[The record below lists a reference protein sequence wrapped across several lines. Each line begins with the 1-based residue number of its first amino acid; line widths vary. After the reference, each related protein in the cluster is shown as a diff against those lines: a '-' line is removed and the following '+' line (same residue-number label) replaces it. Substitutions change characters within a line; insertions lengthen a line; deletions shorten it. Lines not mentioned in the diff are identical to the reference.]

1 MRSTY
6 NYRCPIR
13 YALGRVN
20 YLRKA
25 LKEKETLEDKIKII
39 DIIQAECIE
48 ALKQPVIDSDYP
60 VMKYN
65 LSIKLDPVEAYLRQT
80 ELLLTGR
87 QPIGVKRSK
96 LMDCLVHIKYELR
109 KADTEEQ
116 IRKHKEMYG
125 ED

>member
-6 NYRCPIR
+6 SYRCPIR
-13 YALGRVN
+13 YALSRIA

-25 LKEKETLEDKIKII
+25 LKEKETLEDKIKLI

-48 ALKQPVIDSDYP
+48 ALRQPVVDSDYP

-65 LSIKLDPVEAYLRQT
+65 LKVKPDPVEAYLIQA
-80 ELLLTGR
+80 ELTLTGK

-96 LMDCLVHIKYELR
+96 FMDCMLHIKYELR
-109 KADTEEQ
+109 KQ
-116 IRKHKEMYG
+116 VNQS
-125 ED
+125 

>member
-6 NYRCPIR
+6 NYRCPIT
-13 YALGRVN
+13 YALGRIN

-48 ALKQPVIDSDYP
+48 ALKQPVIDSKYP

-65 LSIKLDPVEAYLRQT
+65 LNIKPDPVEAYLIQA
-80 ELLLTGR
+80 ELTLTGK
-87 QPIGVKRSK
+87 QPIGVKRGK
-96 LMDCLVHIKYELR
+96 FLDCMVHIKYELR
-109 KADTEEQ
+109 KELENKD
-116 IRKHKEMYG
+116 K
-125 ED
+125 